1 MGFIMKEKKFQSML
15 TCLIFFFMTIEQVAS
30 EDLKDIY
37 EMALLNDPTFKAA
50 EASLRAGKEYK
61 VQGRAGLLPSLN
73 LSGST
78 GWNEYR
84 LEEQLLDEY
93 NSNNHSASL
102 QQPLFR
108 MDRWFQF
115 RQGKAL
121 TENAIA
127 EFSYQQQE
135 TMIRVATN
143 YFNVLNAIDNLSASQ
158 AEEEAIGR
166 QRDQAKKR
174 FEVGLAS
181 ITEVQDTQAAYD
193 LSVVGRITRESQLD
207 SAKESLSAIIGGV
220 LPLLSPLSEN
230 YPTPP
235 PDPIERESWVK
246 LALANNF
253 QLKASKYNTAA
264 AKNNAR
270 ASGSA
275 HLPKVDIVGRV
286 TKSSSR
292 QGKFGGFIQNP
303 LYDLE
308 SDNRQ
313 YQIQV
318 SIPLFAG
325 GGISSSRRQAY
336 AQYDRSKEQSLFT
349 ERSVIRE
356 VRSNH
361 FNVQT
366 QSANVTARRQ
376 ALKSSKSALEAT
388 KIGYEVGTRNV
399 VDLLQSER
407 GLYAAQ
413 RDYAKSRYD
422 YILSVLR
429 LKLSVGSL
437 SPDDLFDISSLME

>member
-1 MGFIMKEKKFQSML
+1 MIKMKLQKMVTVCSLVGLSITQ
-15 TCLIFFFMTIEQVAS
+15 TWA

-37 EMALLNDPTFKAA
+37 QLALINDPTFKAA
-50 EASLRAGKEYK
+50 EASFRAGKEYK
-61 VQGRAGLLPSLN
+61 VQGRAGLMPSLSI
-73 LSGST
+73 SGST

-84 LEEQLLDEY
+84 LEETLLDEY
-93 NSNNHSASL
+93 NSNNYSGTL

-108 MDRWFQF
+108 LDRWFQF
-115 RQGKAL
+115 RQGKSL
-121 TENAIA
+121 TQSATA
-127 EFSYQQQE
+127 EFASQQQE

-143 YFNVLNAIDNLSASQ
+143 YFNVLNAKDSLNA
-158 AEEEAIGR
+158 AEAENEAIGR

-193 LSVVGRITRESQLD
+193 LSVVGKITREAQLD
-207 SAKESLSAIIGGV
+207 FAKEALSAIIGGD
-220 LPLLSPLSEN
+220 LPLLSPLADE

-235 PDPIERESWVK
+235 PDPIDREEWVK
-246 LALANNF
+246 IGLANNY
-253 QLKASKYNTAA
+253 QLKAAHSNTAA
-264 AKNNAR
+264 AKSSAR

-286 TKSSSR
+286 NKSTSR

-303 LYDLE
+303 LYGLE

-313 YQIQV
+313 YAIQV
-318 SIPLFAG
+318 SLPIFAG
-325 GGISSSRRQAY
+325 GGISSARRQAY
-336 AQYDRSKEQSLFT
+336 AQYDRSKEQTLFT

-356 VRSNH
+356 IRSNH

-376 ALKSSKSALEAT
+376 ALASANSALEAT
-388 KIGYEVGTRNV
+388 KIGFEVGNRNV
-399 VDLLQSER
+399 VDLLQAER

-413 RDYAKSRYD
+413 RDYAQSRYD
-422 YILSVLR
+422 YIISVLR

-437 SPDDLFDISSLME
+437 SPEDLYNVSSQMK

>member
-1 MGFIMKEKKFQSML
+1 MIKIRLLKAL
-15 TCLIFFFMTIEQVAS
+15 AFFSFVTLYITPAFA

-37 EMALLNDPTFKAA
+37 ELALINDPTFKAA
-50 EASLRAGKEYK
+50 EATYRAGKEYK

-73 LSGST
+73 ISGST

-84 LEEQLLDEY
+84 LEEALLDEY
-93 NSNNHSASL
+93 NSNNYSGTL

-108 MDRWFQF
+108 LDRWFKF
-115 RQGKAL
+115 KQGKSL
-121 TENAIA
+121 TQSA
-127 EFSYQQQE
+127 ESEFASQQQE
-135 TMIRVATN
+135 IMVRVATN
-143 YFNVLNAIDNLSASQ
+143 YFNVLYAMDSLSAVK
-158 AEEEAIGR
+158 AEVEAIGR
-166 QRDQAKKR
+166 QRDQARKR
-174 FEVGLAS
+174 FDVGLAS

-193 LSVVGRITRESQLD
+193 LSVVSRISREAQLD
-207 SAKESLSAIIGGV
+207 SAREALSAIIGGD
-220 LPLLSPLSEN
+220 LPLLSPLKED

-235 PDPIERESWVK
+235 PEPIDREEWVK
-246 LALANNF
+246 IGLANNF
-253 QLKASKYNTAA
+253 QLKSARLNTAA
-264 AKNNAR
+264 AKSNAR

-286 TKSSSR
+286 TKSTSR

-303 LYDLE
+303 LYGLE
-308 SDNRQ
+308 SENRQ
-313 YQIQV
+313 YAIQV
-318 SIPLFAG
+318 SMPIFTG
-325 GGISSSRRQAY
+325 GAVSSARRQAY
-336 AQYDRSKEQSLFT
+336 AQYDRSKEQTLFT

-388 KIGYEVGTRNV
+388 KIGYEVGNRNV

-422 YILSVLR
+422 YIISLLR
-429 LKLSVGSL
+429 LKSSVGSL
-437 SPDDLFDISSLME
+437 SPNDLFEVSSQME

>member
-1 MGFIMKEKKFQSML
+1 MIKMKLQK
-15 TCLIFFFMTIEQVAS
+15 TIAVCSLVGLSITQTWA

-37 EMALLNDPTFKAA
+37 ELALINDPTFKAA
-50 EASLRAGKEYK
+50 EASFRAGKEYK
-61 VQGRAGLLPSLN
+61 VQGRAGLLPSLSI
-73 LSGST
+73 SGST

-84 LEEQLLDEY
+84 LEENLLDEY
-93 NSNNHSASL
+93 NSNNYSGSL

-121 TENAIA
+121 TQSAAA
-127 EFSYQQQE
+127 EFASQQQE
-135 TMIRVATN
+135 TMIRVATS
-143 YFNVLNAIDNLSASQ
+143 YFNVLNAKDSLSAVK
-158 AEEEAIGR
+158 AEVEAIGR

-174 FEVGLAS
+174 FDVGLAS

-193 LSVVGRITRESQLD
+193 LSIVGRIIGEAQLD
-207 SAKESLSAIIGGV
+207 SAKEAVSAIIGGD
-220 LPLLSPLSEN
+220 LPLLSPLMDD

-235 PDPIERESWVK
+235 PDPINREVWVK
-246 LALANNF
+246 IGLANNF
-253 QLKASKYNTAA
+253 QLKAAQLNTAA
-264 AKNNAR
+264 AKSSAR

-275 HLPKVDIVGRV
+275 HLPKIDIVGRV
-286 TKSSSR
+286 TKSTSR

-303 LYDLE
+303 LFGLE

-313 YQIQV
+313 YAIQV
-318 SIPLFAG
+318 SMPIFAG
-325 GGISSSRRQAY
+325 GGISSARRQAY
-336 AQYDRSKEQSLFT
+336 AQYDRSKEQTLFT

-376 ALKSSKSALEAT
+376 ALASANSALEAT
-388 KIGYEVGTRNV
+388 QIGFEVGNRNV
-399 VDLLQSER
+399 VDLLQAER
-407 GLYAAQ
+407 GLYAAK
-413 RDYAKSRYD
+413 RDYAQSRYD
-422 YILSVLR
+422 YIIAVLR

-437 SPDDLFDISSLME
+437 SPEDLFNVSSQMK

>member
-1 MGFIMKEKKFQSML
+1 MIKTKLQKL
-15 TCLIFFFMTIEQVAS
+15 LVIFSIVGLSISQTWA

-37 EMALLNDPTFKAA
+37 ELALINDPTFKAA
-50 EASLRAGKEYK
+50 EASFRAGKEYK
-61 VQGRAGLLPSLN
+61 VQGRAGLLPSLSI
-73 LSGST
+73 SGST

-84 LEEQLLDEY
+84 LEETLLDEY
-93 NSNNHSASL
+93 NSNNYSGSL

-108 MDRWFQF
+108 LDRWFQF
-115 RQGKAL
+115 KQGKAL
-121 TENAIA
+121 TQSAAA
-127 EFSYQQQE
+127 EFAYQQQE

-143 YFNVLNAIDNLSASQ
+143 YFNVLYAKDSLSAAK
-158 AEEEAIGR
+158 AEVEAIGR

-193 LSVVGRITRESQLD
+193 LSVVGRITREAQLD
-207 SAKESLSAIIGGV
+207 SSREALSAIIGGD
-220 LPLLSPLSEN
+220 LPLLSPLKDE

-235 PDPIERESWVK
+235 PDPIDREQWVK
-246 LALANNF
+246 IGLANNF
-253 QLKASKYNTAA
+253 QLKAAHLNTTAA
-264 AKNNAR
+264 KSSAR
-270 ASGSA
+270 SSGSA
-275 HLPKVDIVGRV
+275 HLPKIDIVGRV
-286 TKSSSR
+286 TKSTSR

-303 LYDLE
+303 LYGLE

-313 YQIQV
+313 YAIQV
-318 SIPLFAG
+318 SMPIFSG
-325 GGISSSRRQAY
+325 GAVSSARRQAY
-336 AQYDRSKEQSLFT
+336 AQYDRSKEQTLFT

-361 FNVQT
+361 FSVQT

-376 ALKSSKSALEAT
+376 ALTSANSALEAT

-413 RDYAKSRYD
+413 RDYAKARYD
-422 YILSVLR
+422 YVISVLS

-437 SPDDLFDISSLME
+437 SPEDLFNVSSQMK